1 MRLPFPILLVVSAVA
16 LSAQSPTIWR
26 IRDVPA
32 ELRPT
37 IARADLMVAMMHDSV
52 LRELADEMQSV
63 GPAKAVNSCHIDSL
77 LITRRLAREGVVA
90 GRTSDRL
97 RNPTNAPPVWAAG
110 VVSANAGRR
119 ASDVEGYAV
128 DLGNRIGVL
137 RPIAERPICSSC
149 HGPVERLS
157 AGVRA
162 ALAERYPRDKAVG
175 FHDGEIRGWFWLEL
189 SKHPR

>member
-1 MRLPFPILLVVSAVA
+1 MRLPGPVLLAVSAIT
-16 LSAQSPTIWR
+16 LSAQSPTTWR

-32 ELRPT
+32 ELRTT
-37 IARADLMVAMMHDSV
+37 IARADLMIVAMQDSV
-52 LRELADEMQSV
+52 LRELDDEMKSV
-63 GPAKAVNSCHIDSL
+63 GAAKAVNSCHIDSH
-77 LITRRLAREGVVA
+77 LIIRRLAREGVVA

-97 RNPTNAPPVWAAG
+97 RNPTNAPPAWAAG
-110 VVSANAGRR
+110 VVSANAGRQ

-128 DLGNRIGVL
+128 DLGDRLGVL
-137 RPIAERPICSSC
+137 RPIAERPICGSC
-149 HGPVERLS
+149 HGPVDRLS

-189 SKHPR
+189 SKRPR